1 MQRFTLS
8 FLIALFTISSVFA
21 QDQTFEF
28 RSKETLTLAFG
39 SCNRQNLKQPLW
51 QPIIEHQPDLFMFLG
66 DNIYGDTDDME
77 VLKEK
82 YDLQKKHA
90 GYEKLRREM
99 PVIGVWD
106 DHDYGKN
113 DAGKEYPYKEKS
125 QQLFL
130 DFFDVPENDPRRERE
145 GAYSSYDLEWKS
157 NTIRVILLDTRY
169 HMDELDRTNRVYQ
182 KSEDGSILGKTQ
194 WNWLENQLSDERIEF
209 YIIASGIQIISEEH
223 IYEKWGNFP
232 QERQRLFNLI
242 EEKQPNGAVF
252 LSGDR
257 HIAEISRL
265 QLDGLKYPLVDVT
278 SSGLT
283 HTWKGEPNEANQH
296 RLGKIVNELNYGL
309 VKIEETENGLRV
321 IYEIRG
327 ENQELYQ
334 VFGLVY

>member
-1 MQRFTLS
+1 
-8 FLIALFTISSVFA
+8 
-21 QDQTFEF
+21 
-28 RSKETLTLAFG
+28 
-39 SCNRQNLKQPLW
+39 
-51 QPIIEHQPDLFMFLG
+51 
-66 DNIYGDTDDME
+66 
-77 VLKEK
+77 
-82 YDLQKKHA
+82 
-90 GYEKLRREM
+90 
-99 PVIGVWD
+99 
-106 DHDYGKN
+106 
-113 DAGKEYPYKEKS
+113 
-125 QQLFL
+125 
-130 DFFDVPENDPRRERE
+130 
-145 GAYSSYDLEWKS
+145 
-157 NTIRVILLDTRY
+157 
-169 HMDELDRTNRVYQ
+169 MDELDRTNRVYQ

-265 QLDGLKYPLVDVT
+265 QLDDLKYPLVDVT